1 MFLIL
6 HDWIISQTC
15 FLFNART
22 HSRFVYFAFI
32 FVFVVII
39 TVCRYGCCFIAH
51 KALTDLFTKWKH
63 SMDTSNRKLN
73 RFSPISC
80 ENFLIVY
87 LSLCFF
93 SRFLG
98 VVFIVTACQRQCGM
112 DVFFPLVV
120 IATRRAIQSRSKN
133 EIFSNSNSIVQF
145 RKTYSRK
152 FNYPHE
158 KWAGRVRISLW

>member
-15 FLFNART
+15 FLFNAKP

-39 TVCRYGCCFIAH
+39 TVCRYGCCYIAH

-93 SRFLG
+93 FLVFSVWYYCDRMPTSVWHGCVFSSRCHRHQARDT
-98 VVFIVTACQRQCGM
+98 I
-112 DVFFPLVV
+112 
-120 IATRRAIQSRSKN
+120 AIQKRD
-133 EIFSNSNSIVQF
+133 IQQF
-145 RKTYSRK
+145 
-152 FNYPHE
+152 
-158 KWAGRVRISLW
+158 